1 MAAAAFKDLCLDAA
15 DAGVVG
21 RFWAAALDMPL
32 ETLDDGDTVVRGGP
46 LHALWIN
53 RVPEPKRGKN
63 RVHLDVYGRDAGPL
77 LDLGATFVADHDR
90 WQVLADPDGNE
101 LCLFPD
107 PDPDPDAGGPPARPF
122 ALCVDSAEPVALA
135 RWWSGLLGGTLGP
148 GPDGE
153 PRWLHGAAGLDPMEL
168 RCVPVAD
175 ERVAKNRCH
184 WDVTADVE
192 ALVAAGATVLRRPD
206 DEISW
211 TVLADPQ
218 GNEFC
223 AFAPR

>member
-1 MAAAAFKDLCLDAA
+1 VPIAAFKDLCLDAA
-15 DAGVVG
+15 DPGAVG
-21 RFWAAALDMPL
+21 RFWAAALGLPL
-32 ETLDDGDTVVRGGP
+32 ETLDDDDTVIRGDP

-53 RVPEPKRGKN
+53 RVPEPRRAKN
-63 RVHLDVYGRDAGPL
+63 RVHLDVGGNAAAPL
-77 LDLGATFVADHDR
+77 LDLGAR
-90 WQVLADPDGNE
+90 VLADHGRWRVLGDPEGNE

-107 PDPDPDAGGPPARPF
+107 PDPGGPPIRPF

-135 RWWSGLLGGTLGP
+135 EWWAGVLGGTLGP

-153 PRWLHGAAGLDPMEL
+153 PRYLHGAAGLDPL
-168 RCVPVAD
+168 VLQCVPVAD

-184 WDVTADVE
+184 WDVTTDDVE
-192 ALVAAGATVLRRPD
+192 ALVVAGATVLRRPD

-211 TVLADPQ
+211 TVLADPH